1 MEILFGV
8 IGLII
13 TVISIYFVIKEARL
27 FITYFRSKSKKDY
40 NLVVLYGARSIFFG
54 AIALCFLYFGLNSL

>member
-1 MEILFGV
+1 MGIVFGV

-13 TVISIYFVIKEARL
+13 AVMSIYFLIKEARS

-40 NLVVLYGARSIFFG
+40 DLVVLYGVRSIFFG
-54 AIALCFLYFGLNSL
+54 AIAFFFIYFGLNSL